1 MPCLLKQESQQ
12 MTYEET
18 LAALIVASEN
28 ALAAEAE
35 YRTAKAHAR
44 AVRGRRAYEAANAAY
59 SDALDRR
66 VVVNVALDVA
76 VSSAYAAKAAKEL
89 P

>member
-1 MPCLLKQESQQ
+1 

-28 ALAAEAE
+28 ALGAEAE

-59 SDALDRR
+59 SDALDGRAAA
-66 VVVNVALDVA
+66 NAALDVA
-76 VSSAYAAKAAKEL
+76 AFIAYAAKAAIAAKE
-89 P
+89 

>member
-1 MPCLLKQESQQ
+1 

-18 LAALIVASEN
+18 LAALIAASEN

-35 YRTAKAHAR
+35 YRTAKAHAD
-44 AVRGRRAYEAANAAY
+44 AVRGSRAYEAANAAY

-66 VVVNVALDVA
+66 VVVNVALNVA
-76 VSSAYAAKAAKEL
+76 VSSAYAAKAAIAAKE
-89 P
+89 